1 MPLLHPAFENPD
13 VLWPVDLGQGK
24 FNPRTAGELKA
35 ELLDRAPFVAQ
46 EMTFASSQKK
56 IIITAEVDE
65 FGSKGYRAISL
76 TLAIDIQSG
85 IYLFKKEDY
94 GQGPIKAMSYI
105 ECVEINGREAYH
117 CNQADVG
124 TLHLSV
130 VESCY
135 SARMFTMDGT
145 DHMGEPTEICGD
157 FKITPPHAT
166 FSY

>member
-24 FNPRTAGELKA
+24 FNPRTTGELKA

-85 IYLFKKEDY
+85 IYLFKKEDF
-94 GQGPIKAMSYI
+94 GQAPSRPCLTLNVLKSMGARSTTAIRPMSAPY
-105 ECVEINGREAYH
+105 
-117 CNQADVG
+117 
-124 TLHLSV
+124 T
-130 VESCY
+130 
-135 SARMFTMDGT
+135 
-145 DHMGEPTEICGD
+145 
-157 FKITPPHAT
+157 
-166 FSY
+166 